1 MMAGDNYMY
10 PLFHL
15 MVCQGYYLHSYLCV
29 YQKKTK
35 TASFVSQKWI
45 VVSLGTY
52 PWLEL

>member
-1 MMAGDNYMY
+1 MY

-29 YQKKTK
+29 NQKKTI
-35 TASFVSQKWI
+35 TASFVSQKWNNVI
-45 VVSLGTY
+45 AMVIVSLGTY